1 MCVCVCLREGENRNV
16 IERVKEVKE
25 IQREEEKAS
34 GLRSQHR
41 NYTSETFSRKL
52 AESCPYRRADSARG
66 GNKRKK
72 KKNLRDGGLPLSSRL
87 RPGNHAPLKGGDIV
101 HALWL
106 HCVHARVGRYEH
118 TGVAL
123 GLHLPVCVY
132 VRGIQ
137 RGSFNG
143 DDDVQ
148 QLDFYRE
155 RYYCVAPVGHE
166 VFNRRWKVRR

>member
-1 MCVCVCLREGENRNV
+1 MCIRSTEGENGNV
-16 IERVKEVKE
+16 IEKVEEVKE
-25 IQREEEKAS
+25 IQREEEKVS
-34 GLRSQHR
+34 GLCCQPR

-52 AESCPYRRADSARG
+52 GESCRYRRADCARG

-72 KKNLRDGGLPLSSRL
+72 KNLRHVGLPLPSRW

-106 HCVHARVGRYEH
+106 HCVHARVGRCEH

-132 VRGIQ
+132 LRGIH
-137 RGSFNG
+137 RGPING

-148 QLDFYRE
+148 QLEFHRE
-155 RYYCVAPVGHE
+155 RCYDIAPVGHE
-166 VFNRRWKVRR
+166 VFNRCSKVRR